1 MRLSEMEGKDI
12 VNIYDG
18 RRMGSVA
25 ESDLI
30 VDEFNGEIVSLIMP
44 NRGNFINLWV
54 DRQRLTIPWE
64 AVKKIGREVIVID
77 VDSTHPRLKKSS
89 I

>member
-25 ESDLI
+25 ESDLV
-30 VDEFNGEIVSLIMP
+30 VDEYNGEIVSLIMP
-44 NRGNFINLWV
+44 NRGNFFNLWV
-54 DRQRLTIPWE
+54 DRQRLTIPWD

-77 VDSTHPRLKKSS
+77 VDSTHPRLKRSS

>member
-18 RRMGSVA
+18 RRLGTIA
-25 ESDLI
+25 ESDLV
-30 VDEFNGEIVSLIMP
+30 VDEVNGEIISLIMP
-44 NRGNFINLWV
+44 NRGNFLNLWV
-54 DRQRLTIPWE
+54 DRQRLTVPWD
-64 AVKKIGREVIVID
+64 AVKKIGREVVVID
-77 VDSTHPRLKKSS
+77 VDNTHPRLKKHS

>member
-18 RRMGSVA
+18 RRLGSVA
-25 ESDLI
+25 ESDLV

-44 NRGNFINLWV
+44 NRGNFLNFWV
-54 DRQRLTIPWE
+54 DRQRLTIPWD

-77 VDSTHPRLKKSS
+77 VDSTHPRLRKSS

>member
-18 RRMGSVA
+18 RRLGTVA
-25 ESDLI
+25 ESDLV
-30 VDEFNGEIVSLIMP
+30 VDEYNGEIVSLIMP
-44 NRGNFINLWV
+44 NRGNFMNLWV
-54 DRQRLTIPWE
+54 DRQRLTIPWD